1 MRTLATTH
9 VPHPRTGAV
18 LEVRA
23 VEYAPEQ
30 LGLVALDEGGAV
42 VFELSDD
49 DIGEIDPNAPPF
61 ELPEDVE
68 PFLAYAATEAWL
80 LGMLNYVTGRRA
92 RGRKPPGATRRFA
105 VERGQPLWKLVEA
118 SGRVVGVFPGE
129 TPEDALFVADQQG
142 VDYDEDGLEAY
153 LVG

>member
-30 LGLVALDEGGAV
+30 LGLVALDEGGVV
-42 VFELSDD
+42 VFELTDD

-61 ELPEDVE
+61 ERPEDVE
-68 PFLAYAATEAWL
+68 PVLAYAATEAWL
-80 LGMLNYVTGRRA
+80 LGLLNYVTGRRA
-92 RGRKPPGATRRFA
+92 RGRKPPGATEGFYGIART
-105 VERGQPLWKLVEA
+105 
-118 SGRVVGVFPGE
+118 S
-129 TPEDALFVADQQG
+129 
-142 VDYDEDGLEAY
+142 
-153 LVG
+153 